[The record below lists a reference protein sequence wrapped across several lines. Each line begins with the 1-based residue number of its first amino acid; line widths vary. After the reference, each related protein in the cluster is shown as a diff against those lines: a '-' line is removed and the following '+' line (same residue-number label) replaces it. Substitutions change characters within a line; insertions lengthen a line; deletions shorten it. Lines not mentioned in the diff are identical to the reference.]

1 MMKGI
6 SMENNKITH
15 INMVSRV
22 TLAFIFIYH
31 GLVPKIIWLSSVE
44 VSLTSAHNFGV
55 SAELIST
62 VAGVMEILLGLSIV
76 LLRKS
81 LAPIYIAMILLVA
94 LLVDVAIVMP
104 MLLVDAFNPVTINI
118 ASIVVGYIIVI
129 TQQNLTT

>member
-1 MMKGI
+1 
-6 SMENNKITH
+6 MENNKITH

-44 VSLTSAHNFGV
+44 VSLTNAHNFGL

-62 VAGVMEILLGLSIV
+62 IAGVMEILLGLSIV

-81 LAPIYIAMILLVA
+81 LAPIYISIIMLVV
-94 LLVDVAIVMP
+94 LLVDVALVMP
-104 MLLVDAFNPVTINI
+104 MLLVDAFNPVTINV
-118 ASIVVGYIIVI
+118 ASIVIGYIIVI
-129 TQQNLTT
+129 TQHNLTTKK

>member
-1 MMKGI
+1 
-6 SMENNKITH
+6 
-15 INMVSRV
+15 MVSRV